1 MSNRLYN
8 PKKKPRKK
16 EDLKF
21 TDKLEIAGITIAVIA
36 LTGWSGY
43 AAVNS
48 FKPIQSAPR
57 YELYME
63 SIQDY
68 VDGEWPED
76 TPEQTTESATEP
88 ATEVT
93 TEPESSTENTSEQEM
108 ETNKEEQKEET
119 EQITEPETELETE
132 AESQEQANSE
142 SETEVTSEKE
152 SEILTETEISAGPG
166 ENLSDK
172 AMEAK
177 GAAKSDKQAAE
188 AVKSEANKASKKKTK
203 QLFTD
208 AKKKQEKMTETET
221 ESESETESEKAVS
234 YIATG
239 ILNIRENPD
248 KGALKIGECAKYS
261 NLTVLEEP
269 NDEHPKWYKIKK
281 GDLTGYVTAEFV
293 EAQPEE

>member
-1 MSNRLYN
+1 MSNKLYN
-8 PKKKPRKK
+8 PKKKLRKK
-16 EDLKF
+16 ENLKL

-93 TEPESSTENTSEQEM
+93 TEPESNTENTSEQET

-142 SETEVTSEKE
+142 SETEAVQEKE
-152 SEILTETEISAGPG
+152 SESLTEPETSTEPK

-172 AMEAK
+172 AMETEEAPNPE
-177 GAAKSDKQAAE
+177 KQAAE
-188 AVKSEANKASKKKTK
+188 AVKSEANKASKKKAK

-221 ESESETESEKAVS
+221 ESETESEKTVS

>member
-16 EDLKF
+16 EDLKL
-21 TDKLEIAGITIAVIA
+21 TDKLEIAGVTIAVIA
-36 LTGWSGY
+36 LTGWSGH

-48 FKPIQSAPR
+48 FKPIESAPR

-68 VDGEWPED
+68 VDGEWPDD
-76 TPEQTTESATEP
+76 TPEQTTEPATEP
-88 ATEVT
+88 VT
-93 TEPESSTENTSEQEM
+93 KVTAESEPSTENTSEQET
-108 ETNKEEQKEET
+108 EINKAEQKEET
-119 EQITEPETELETE
+119 ERITEPETES
-132 AESQEQANSE
+132 ESQEQTNSE
-142 SETEVTSEKE
+142 SETETVSEEE
-152 SEILTETEISAGPG
+152 SETLAETETSDEI
-166 ENLSDK
+166 EKNLSDK

-177 GAAKSDKQAAE
+177 ETSSTAKQVVES
-188 AVKSEANKASKKKTK
+188 VKSEANKTSKKKAK
-203 QLFTD
+203 QLFSD
-208 AKKKQEKMTETET
+208 AKSKQKKMTETESEPEP
-221 ESESETESEKAVS
+221 ESELESEKKVS

-248 KGALKIGECAKYS
+248 KGSLKIGQCAKYS